1 MENIMTEEEEKKA
14 ILSSGL
20 LKKRIELPKTETSPI
35 LCGGEPD
42 ILGFFLKVEKQRRAE
57 EGLKKADKKG

>member
-1 MENIMTEEEEKKA
+1 MEIIMTEEEEKKA

-20 LKKRIELPKTETSPI
+20 LKKRVELPKTETSPI

-42 ILGFFLKVEKQRRAE
+42 ILGFFLKVEEQKRS
-57 EGLKKADKKG
+57 K